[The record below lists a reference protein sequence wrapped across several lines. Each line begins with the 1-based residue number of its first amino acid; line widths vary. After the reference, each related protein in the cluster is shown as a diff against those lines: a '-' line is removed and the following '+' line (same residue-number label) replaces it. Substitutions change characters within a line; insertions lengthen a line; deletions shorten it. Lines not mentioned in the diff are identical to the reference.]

1 MVKHHI
7 TLEHDRELGVKPP
20 FSGIKP
26 NNYIELVR
34 HPSLTPI
41 LFPNH
46 INPWILLSQATWWK
60 VSSNSALRVAG
71 YSSCRRSRLGSS
83 NFAWQ
88 SGWVLGRPGGHMD
101 VRKHILN
108 LRKKFSMVTKCGNGK
123 SSLNGSLKWQAMR
136 DFSIATFDY
145 PQVRKLSPIRF
156 QSNIRSLYQPKTVV
170 CSSSQRRLSNWT
182 WKMWNP
188 KCRHIHT

>member
-1 MVKHHI
+1 MTVSWGLNQHFQVLSRTI
-7 TLEHDRELGVKPP
+7 ILNWLDIPVWRQFYSP
-20 FSGIKP
+20 FCFKLP
-26 NNYIELVR
+26 
-34 HPSLTPI
+34 
-41 LFPNH
+41 FNH
-46 INPWILLSQATWWK
+46 INPWILLSQATWWM
-60 VSSNSALRVAG
+60 VLSNSALRVAG

-101 VRKHILN
+101 ERKHILN